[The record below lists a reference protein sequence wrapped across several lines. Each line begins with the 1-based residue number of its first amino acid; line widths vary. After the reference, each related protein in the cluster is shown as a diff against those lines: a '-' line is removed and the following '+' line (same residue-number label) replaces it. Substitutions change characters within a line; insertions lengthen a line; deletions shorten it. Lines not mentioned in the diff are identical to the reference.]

1 MRELVSIK
9 FCSIA
14 RVTRFE
20 YSSIHFLNYF
30 GYYSVDRFRRTIL
43 ETNFPLLS
51 NPSLRPA
58 PLEQESKG
66 RDPITHYRH
75 TLLSTPNFQL
85 KGNGYSSPRRW
96 KPAPRSRRNKSR
108 AIEEDNNPTPLSSN
122 QLCGRKGRASHQRLI
137 ASCFSLHLPFL
148 SEWNFETRLLTVS
161 FSSPLSSRRT
171 SRWSFTTRAGLVDG
185 PLLIRTGGRYPF
197 SNREPPISVRDLR
210 FLLLD
215 RDDPLL
221 FSILVVRPH
230 ADTVPPPSL
239 YLCLGTDGASK
250 MLSKL
255 WLRNE
260 VREDR
265 RELWSSS

>member
-43 ETNFPLLS
+43 ETNFLLLS

-58 PLEQESKG
+58 PLEQVSKG

-137 ASCFSLHLPFL
+137 ASCFSPCLPSPSL
-148 SEWNFETRLLTVS
+148 PEWVKFRDEAADRLLL
-161 FSSPLSSRRT
+161 LSSLLEENEQVVFHNPCGPR
-171 SRWSFTTRAGLVDG
+171 RWSA
-185 PLLIRTGGRYPF
+185 I
-197 SNREPPISVRDLR
+197 N
-210 FLLLD
+210 
-215 RDDPLL
+215 
-221 FSILVVRPH
+221 
-230 ADTVPPPSL
+230 
-239 YLCLGTDGASK
+239 
-250 MLSKL
+250 
-255 WLRNE
+255 
-260 VREDR
+260 
-265 RELWSSS
+265 